1 MQPAEYTACKK
12 ILNLILS
19 SKYSEKSKFFL
30 VPVVS
35 VLDPVEVPIYLN
47 EIKNPRDLGTIR
59 EQLEGL
65 QHYQSAAS
73 FIEDVNLCFDNAIAY
88 NASRYTHIA
97 DIATSLKRTFK
108 NETEKHNISAINGG
122 GPKPVSAAAVA
133 IVAPPKQIAGKKRL
147 REEFEPKCVE
157 LLDSLIKLD
166 STNLFLH
173 PVDVEYL
180 KDYAIRIDNPVN
192 FTMIKTQ
199 LVNKTLESSDMFA
212 TLVRRVFANC
222 LRYNYRIRGS
232 TVEALNT
239 KAIRS
244 HAKAILF
251 KFEDDWKQFYP
262 QGKKCFVHLKECLQV
277 IEELLKVFISIRIY
291 IFIPNRCITQIL
303 LIVSL

>member
-1 MQPAEYTACKK
+1 MQPAEFTACKK

-35 VLDPVEVPIYLN
+35 VLDPSEVPVYLN

-59 EQLEGL
+59 EQLEGQ
-65 QHYQSAAS
+65 QHYQSASS
-73 FIEDVNLCFDNAIAY
+73 FIDDVNLCFDNAIAY
-88 NASRYTHIA
+88 NSSRYTHIA
-97 DIATSLKRTFK
+97 DIAVSLKRTLK
-108 NETEKHNISAINGG
+108 NETEKHIISASSGSVLSSSRG
-122 GPKPVSAAAVA
+122 TAVV
-133 IVAPPKQIAGKKRL
+133 VAPKQIAGKKRA
-147 REEFEPKCVE
+147 REEFEPKCLE
-157 LLDSLIKLD
+157 LLEALIKLD

-199 LVNKTLESSDMFA
+199 LLSKTFESSDMFA
-212 TLVRRVFANC
+212 TFVRRVFSNC

-232 TVEALNT
+232 TVEATNT

-251 KFEDDWKQFYP
+251 KFEEDWKISFP
-262 QGKKCFVHLKECLQV
+262 QGKKSFINLKECLQV
-277 IEELLKVFISIRIY
+277 IEELLKVF
-291 IFIPNRCITQIL
+291 
-303 LIVSL
+303 